1 MELAKIELVRVKH
14 LESRNSRYTGQLGSA
29 LSKSI

>member
-1 MELAKIELVRVKH
+1 MEVAKIELIRVKH
-14 LESRNSRYTGQLGSA
+14 LESRNSRYSDQLGSA